1 MEPSDDQIVS
11 KWKNSRMINLLIDG
25 LTYAYIFFTYLRALQ
40 NIRTYYMLNYQ
51 MSCTKWISHS
61 VQYFV
66 RKFGIYF

>member
-51 MSCTKWISHS
+51 MSCTKWISYS